1 MAIPPVLI
9 GAVGTL
15 VTNPK
20 VQEMAGKL
28 ANNVY
33 GRIIGGKKKPGKAI
47 EEADSVEISDRELL
61 SEISAKLDNM
71 ADKTEL
77 AEAFAFLQADLD
89 QRHHRQKILTTC
101 FGAANIILIAALAGF
116 VFFG

>member
-20 VQEMAGKL
+20 VQKMAGKL

-33 GRIIGGKKKPGKAI
+33 GRIIGGNKKSVQAI
-47 EEADSVEISDRELL
+47 EQEDSAEISDRELL
-61 SEISAKLDNM
+61 QEISRKLDDV
-71 ADKTEL
+71 ADKSEL

-101 FGAANIILIAALAGF
+101 FGAANLVLIALLAGV